1 MNLLK
6 NLLKKIDVN
15 IIDTNDTE
23 TVRNDG
29 DIIYTDISM
38 FDDILNTGGL
48 GVGES
53 YMKGKWICHN
63 NKLDVLIYK
72 ILKNDLPNKIK
83 IKSWSLWLWQI
94 CTNIFNYQTKK
105 KSYDVEHIHYN
116 IDNKIYEY
124 MLGSSMSYTC
134 AYFKDENNNLDK
146 AQYDKFQLICD
157 KIHLSED
164 DDVLDIGCG
173 FGILDKY
180 MVEKVNCTVTAVN
193 ISKEQLKYANHIRNG
208 LETDVKERLL
218 YIEADYRD
226 IKGMYNK
233 IISIGLCEHVGYR
246 NYRTFFKKVY
256 DCLEDGGIF
265 LMHTIGSNISV
276 TCTDPWIDK
285 YIFPGG
291 MPPSIKQI
299 GEAMEG
305 LFILEDVH
313 NFGPDY
319 YKTLLAWHKNYS
331 NALKD
336 KLIEKSEEFN
346 RMWDYYLL
354 SCAGN
359 FKARKL
365 QLWQFVLTKNN
376 ENKYTGCR

>member
-1 MNLLK
+1 MNLLI
-6 NLLKKIDVN
+6 NLLKEIDVN
-15 IIDTNDTE
+15 IINIDDTK
-23 TVRNDG
+23 TVRKDG
-29 DIIYTDISM
+29 DIICKDMSM

-72 ILKNDLPNKIK
+72 ILKNDIPNKIK
-83 IKSWSLWLWQI
+83 FKSWSLWLWQI

-105 KSYDVEHIHYN
+105 KSYNVEDVHYN

-124 MLGSSMSYTC
+124 MLGPSMSYTC
-134 AYFKDENNNLDK
+134 AYFKDDNDNLDK

-157 KIHLSED
+157 KIHLNKD
-164 DDVLDIGCG
+164 DNILDIGCG

-180 MVEKVNCTVTAVN
+180 MVEKVNCYVTAVN
-193 ISKEQLKYANHIRNG
+193 ISKEQLKYANNIRDKLNVDIRDK
-208 LETDVKERLL
+208 LR

-226 IKGMYNK
+226 IAGKYNK

-246 NYRTFFKKVY
+246 NYRKFFEKIY
-256 DCLEDGGIF
+256 NCLEDGGIF

-276 TCTDPWIDK
+276 TCTDPWINK

-305 LFILEDVH
+305 LFILEDIH

-319 YKTLLAWHKNYS
+319 YKTLLAWHNNYS
-331 NALKD
+331 KALKD